1 MQLFDLNINPDAQFG
16 EVFSQM
22 DGMFTL
28 SAKDPNMLIQTA
40 QMLVPELAQLQLQ
53 PDNQPVNVSDL
64 LEMHTGMKM
73 DVFARLNG
81 SHLTLYSG
89 EYAAEASKDVMA
101 QELKPN
107 GLLSFSMDSER
118 ILEVLEKASM
128 ATGQPLPEDVLVS
141 FQNEL
146 TGGMKM
152 DVTDKGIG
160 FEFDYRSST
169 KKVSVAQQ

>member
-1 MQLFDLNINPDAQFG
+1 
-16 EVFSQM
+16 
-22 DGMFTL
+22 
-28 SAKDPNMLIQTA
+28 
-40 QMLVPELAQLQLQ
+40 
-53 PDNQPVNVSDL
+53 
-64 LEMHTGMKM
+64 
-73 DVFARLNG
+73 
-81 SHLTLYSG
+81 SG

-169 KKVSVAQQ
+169 KRVSVAQQ